1 MEHSLVGALS
11 HRRHTDHVVAGEL
24 ATYQKVNLVR
34 RKRKGFP
41 AMSASDSL
49 VSLQHGLVVP
59 LEAWLLAI
67 RCEEVGIKLV
77 PRGDTL
83 DADAIES
90 RARGRASKIEA
101 ACVGDL
107 EVHPGQSSLIRSVR
121 AVSGAWAVAF
131 SFGVAV
137 ELLEHSTRIRMADEL
152 LREIEESIKS

>member
-83 DADAIES
+83 DADGPLNPELVAALRRLKPHVLAILRYTPDNRHLFDPSVPFPEHGPLLS
-90 RARGRASKIEA
+90 RSA
-101 ACVGDL
+101 
-107 EVHPGQSSLIRSVR
+107 
-121 AVSGAWAVAF
+121 
-131 SFGVAV
+131 
-137 ELLEHSTRIRMADEL
+137 
-152 LREIEESIKS
+152 